1 MYTLG
6 MPPELM
12 GMGRALNEIKEKYGQ
27 EGIDKLL
34 EIYPILR
41 KDLAFAARFAN
52 GGVSKKIID
61 EKARQE
67 YKEDMKYVN
76 EILELGLDYDFLNEN
91 EFYHTLLKT
100 TKPII
105 MHLMG
110 LEENVMRNSTEELKI
125 LNEWIV
131 RMGKARGSIG

>member
-1 MYTLG
+1 MKRL
-6 MPPELM
+6 
-12 GMGRALNEIKEKYGQ
+12 
-27 EGIDKLL
+27 DK
-34 EIYPILR
+34 
-41 KDLAFAARFAN
+41 N
-52 GGVSKKIID
+52 
-61 EKARQE
+61 
-67 YKEDMKYVN
+67 VN
-76 EILELGLDYDFLNEN
+76 EILNLGLDYDFLNEN

-131 RMGKARGSIG
+131 RMGKVRGSIG